1 MTVSKT
7 KTHNF
12 PPPTVDVSVDE
23 VNRTTASFTINTN
36 NAYDYVYALLPAA
49 ETIADA
55 EALFERGPVRYF
67 EGEKT
72 VKVDL
77 NDLAGDTEY
86 NLYVA
91 VRNINPLV
99 YSDLASEVI
108 DTHVPYTEMIT
119 LESVGLTS
127 FSYHIMKP
135 EGVTK
140 YKHVCLSKSDYD
152 YIVSLIGGSLH
163 SYVSAFGAEAT
174 EDQTYNFDTTFF
186 DIVDFRQDIYSDM
199 EFIII
204 AGEVDENGQVA
215 ESAVKSLL
223 FKTKKAGV
231 APYDFEVSVGNIGSM
246 TADIAIEPE
255 EGIERFRYLVASR
268 ADFDY
273 TAFEGE
279 ASVRRM
285 IIGHWD
291 DLTNESTKAIT
302 VNATGLKPNT
312 EYQVGI
318 VGFDKELREKVLLYD
333 FTTGEPTGPKP
344 TLAVETQTVE
354 TPWNKAAFKVNAT
367 YAVAMTAG
375 VFPKG
380 SIDEV
385 LGRPGNENLTAGDVI
400 YNNGTQ
406 LTEQEVAAAMSEEGL
421 VIESGELLPNTEY
434 EFGVYAT
441 NAEGVGV
448 SEIVEFTTL
457 LPPQQGGELRAK
469 LPGKYTATTKDS
481 NGDPVTFSVTIATG
495 VNEATEKAYSDLN
508 RLVVLGFAPCGVD
521 YASPEELLAN
531 GWAATEEEANANYGP
546 KWFIEFT
553 SDETI
558 STSLP
563 VNNELDY
570 TMLNFDGKQYYFHAF
585 AKRPTS
591 DRYTDAVRSFPVEVS
606 DDLTVT
612 IKKLVEETD
621 YGTFTYYPGVLSGT
635 SQWWGDMVFA
645 ASEEIVL
652 KRDADQGP
660 EPAAVKSVRHLS
672 MPERV
677 TVNLGASPA
686 VDNRRAVAERLMR

>member
-7 KTHNF
+7 KTHNS
-12 PPPTVDVSVDE
+12 PPTVDVSVDE

-36 NAYDYVYALLPAA
+36 NASDYVYALLPAA

-55 EALFERGPVRYF
+55 EALFERGPVHYF

-72 VKVDL
+72 AKVDL
-77 NDLAGDTEY
+77 NDLVGDTEY

-135 EGVTK
+135 EGVAK

-152 YIVSLIGGSLH
+152 YIVSLIGSSLH
-163 SYVSAFGAEAT
+163 AYVSAFGAEAT

-457 LPPQQGGELRAK
+457 YRRSKAGSCVRSCPADTLRRPK
-469 LPGKYTATTKDS
+469 TATVIRS
-481 NGDPVTFSVTIATG
+481 
-495 VNEATEKAYSDLN
+495 L
-508 RLVVLGFAPCGVD
+508 
-521 YASPEELLAN
+521 SPL
-531 GWAATEEEANANYGP
+531 P
-546 KWFIEFT
+546 
-553 SDETI
+553 
-558 STSLP
+558 SL
-563 VNNELDY
+563 
-570 TMLNFDGKQYYFHAF
+570 
-585 AKRPTS
+585 
-591 DRYTDAVRSFPVEVS
+591 
-606 DDLTVT
+606 
-612 IKKLVEETD
+612 
-621 YGTFTYYPGVLSGT
+621 
-635 SQWWGDMVFA
+635 
-645 ASEEIVL
+645 
-652 KRDADQGP
+652 
-660 EPAAVKSVRHLS
+660 
-672 MPERV
+672 RV
-677 TVNLGASPA
+677 
-686 VDNRRAVAERLMR
+686 

>member
-1 MTVSKT
+1 M
-7 KTHNF
+7 
-12 PPPTVDVSVDE
+12 
-23 VNRTTASFTINTN
+23 
-36 NAYDYVYALLPAA
+36 
-49 ETIADA
+49 
-55 EALFERGPVRYF
+55 
-67 EGEKT
+67 
-72 VKVDL
+72 
-77 NDLAGDTEY
+77 
-86 NLYVA
+86 
-91 VRNINPLV
+91 
-99 YSDLASEVI
+99 
-108 DTHVPYTEMIT
+108 
-119 LESVGLTS
+119 
-127 FSYHIMKP
+127 
-135 EGVTK
+135 
-140 YKHVCLSKSDYD
+140 
-152 YIVSLIGGSLH
+152 
-163 SYVSAFGAEAT
+163 
-174 EDQTYNFDTTFF
+174 
-186 DIVDFRQDIYSDM
+186 
-199 EFIII
+199 
-204 AGEVDENGQVA
+204 
-215 ESAVKSLL
+215 
-223 FKTKKAGV
+223 
-231 APYDFEVSVGNIGSM
+231 
-246 TADIAIEPE
+246 
-255 EGIERFRYLVASR
+255 
-268 ADFDY
+268 
-273 TAFEGE
+273 
-279 ASVRRM
+279 
-285 IIGHWD
+285 
-291 DLTNESTKAIT
+291 
-302 VNATGLKPNT
+302 
-312 EYQVGI
+312 
-318 VGFDKELREKVLLYD
+318 
-333 FTTGEPTGPKP
+333 
-344 TLAVETQTVE
+344 
-354 TPWNKAAFKVNAT
+354 
-367 YAVAMTAG
+367 
-375 VFPKG
+375 
-380 SIDEV
+380 
-385 LGRPGNENLTAGDVI
+385 
-400 YNNGTQ
+400 
-406 LTEQEVAAAMSEEGL
+406 
-421 VIESGELLPNTEY
+421 
-434 EFGVYAT
+434 
-441 NAEGVGV
+441 GV

-546 KWFIEFT
+546 KWFIEFN

-563 VNNELDY
+563 VNDELDY

>member
-1 MTVSKT
+1 MPQIAKVAVSAANYAIDK
-7 KTHNF
+7 
-12 PPPTVDVSVDE
+12 P
-23 VNRTTASFTINTN
+23 
-36 NAYDYVYALLPAA
+36 YDYLLPDGTDAAVGSRVLVPFGRGNRLTEGMILSLERKTPEKALKAVREVLEPEPVCSEREIRLALWMRQRYFCTFYDAIRTILPAGVWYRYRQFWKLADYAGEDALSEKEKPLYALLSRGEQELETLAQAVPDAA
-49 ETIADA
+49 
-55 EALFERGPVRYF
+55 ALLRQMEKKGLVTSRT
-67 EGEKT
+67 EGSRRVGDRV
-72 VKVDL
+72 VK
-77 NDLAGDTEY
+77 
-86 NLYVA
+86 
-91 VRNINPLV
+91 
-99 YSDLASEVI
+99 LAS
-108 DTHVPYTEMIT
+108 
-119 LESVGLTS
+119 L
-127 FSYHIMKP
+127 
-135 EGVTK
+135 
-140 YKHVCLSKSDYD
+140 
-152 YIVSLIGGSLH
+152 
-163 SYVSAFGAEAT
+163 
-174 EDQTYNFDTTFF
+174 
-186 DIVDFRQDIYSDM
+186 
-199 EFIII
+199 
-204 AGEVDENGQVA
+204 
-215 ESAVKSLL
+215 
-223 FKTKKAGV
+223 
-231 APYDFEVSVGNIGSM
+231 
-246 TADIAIEPE
+246 AIEPE

-434 EFGVYAT
+434 EFGVYAA

>member
-1 MTVSKT
+1 M
-7 KTHNF
+7 
-12 PPPTVDVSVDE
+12 
-23 VNRTTASFTINTN
+23 
-36 NAYDYVYALLPAA
+36 PAA

-55 EALFERGPVRYF
+55 EALFERGPVHYF

-302 VNATGLKPNT
+302 VNAT
-312 EYQVGI
+312 
-318 VGFDKELREKVLLYD
+318 
-333 FTTGEPTGPKP
+333 
-344 TLAVETQTVE
+344 
-354 TPWNKAAFKVNAT
+354 

-434 EFGVYAT
+434 EFGVYAA

-546 KWFIEFT
+546 KWFIEFN

-563 VNNELDY
+563 VNDELDY

>member
-1 MTVSKT
+1 M
-7 KTHNF
+7 
-12 PPPTVDVSVDE
+12 
-23 VNRTTASFTINTN
+23 
-36 NAYDYVYALLPAA
+36 PAT

-273 TAFEGE
+273 TAFE
-279 ASVRRM
+279 
-285 IIGHWD
+285 
-291 DLTNESTKAIT
+291 
-302 VNATGLKPNT
+302 
-312 EYQVGI
+312 
-318 VGFDKELREKVLLYD
+318 
-333 FTTGEPTGPKP
+333 
-344 TLAVETQTVE
+344 
-354 TPWNKAAFKVNAT
+354 
-367 YAVAMTAG
+367 
-375 VFPKG
+375 
-380 SIDEV
+380 
-385 LGRPGNENLTAGDVI
+385 
-400 YNNGTQ
+400 
-406 LTEQEVAAAMSEEGL
+406 
-421 VIESGELLPNTEY
+421 
-434 EFGVYAT
+434 
-441 NAEGVGV
+441 
-448 SEIVEFTTL
+448 
-457 LPPQQGGELRAK
+457 
-469 LPGKYTATTKDS
+469 
-481 NGDPVTFSVTIATG
+481 
-495 VNEATEKAYSDLN
+495 
-508 RLVVLGFAPCGVD
+508 
-521 YASPEELLAN
+521 
-531 GWAATEEEANANYGP
+531 
-546 KWFIEFT
+546 
-553 SDETI
+553 
-558 STSLP
+558 
-563 VNNELDY
+563 
-570 TMLNFDGKQYYFHAF
+570 
-585 AKRPTS
+585 
-591 DRYTDAVRSFPVEVS
+591 
-606 DDLTVT
+606 
-612 IKKLVEETD
+612 
-621 YGTFTYYPGVLSGT
+621 
-635 SQWWGDMVFA
+635 
-645 ASEEIVL
+645 
-652 KRDADQGP
+652 
-660 EPAAVKSVRHLS
+660 
-672 MPERV
+672 
-677 TVNLGASPA
+677 
-686 VDNRRAVAERLMR
+686 

>member
-1 MTVSKT
+1 M
-7 KTHNF
+7 
-12 PPPTVDVSVDE
+12 
-23 VNRTTASFTINTN
+23 
-36 NAYDYVYALLPAA
+36 PAT

-246 TADIAIEPE
+246 TADIAIDPD
-255 EGIERFRYLVASR
+255 EGIERFRYRVAKR
-268 ADFDY
+268 AEFDFV
-273 TAFEGE
+273 AFEGE

-344 TLAVETQTVE
+344 TLAVETQTVETPWNKAAFKVNATYAVAMTAGVFPKAVETQTVE

>member
-1 MTVSKT
+1 MQV
-7 KTHNF
+7 
-12 PPPTVDVSVDE
+12 
-23 VNRTTASFTINTN
+23 
-36 NAYDYVYALLPAA
+36 L
-49 ETIADA
+49 
-55 EALFERGPVRYF
+55 RGPILHIGVEIGVHQSQSFVRDQINIRRSPLVRQG
-67 EGEKT
+67 GE
-72 VKVDL
+72 VDL
-77 NDLAGDTEY
+77 VHAHFQ
-86 NLYVA
+86 NLCAQPDQIAHGQVG
-91 VRNINPLV
+91 V
-99 YSDLASEVI
+99 YILIEN
-108 DTHVPYTEMIT
+108 
-119 LESVGLTS
+119 
-127 FSYHIMKP
+127 F
-135 EGVTK
+135 GV
-140 YKHVCLSKSDYD
+140 
-152 YIVSLIGGSLH
+152 
-163 SYVSAFGAEAT
+163 
-174 EDQTYNFDTTFF
+174 
-186 DIVDFRQDIYSDM
+186 IVDFRQDIYSDM

-434 EFGVYAT
+434 EFGVYAA

>member
-1 MTVSKT
+1 MPQIAKVAVSAANYAIDK
-7 KTHNF
+7 
-12 PPPTVDVSVDE
+12 P
-23 VNRTTASFTINTN
+23 
-36 NAYDYVYALLPAA
+36 YDYLLPDGTDAAVGSRVLVPFGRGNRLTEGMILSLERKTPEKALKAVREVLEPEPVCSEREIRLALWMRQRYFCTFYDAIRTILPAGVWYRYRQFWKLADYAGEDALSEKEKPLYALLSRGEQELETLAQAVPDAA
-49 ETIADA
+49 
-55 EALFERGPVRYF
+55 ALLRQMEKKGLVTSRT
-67 EGEKT
+67 EGSRRVGDRV
-72 VKVDL
+72 VK
-77 NDLAGDTEY
+77 
-86 NLYVA
+86 
-91 VRNINPLV
+91 
-99 YSDLASEVI
+99 LAS
-108 DTHVPYTEMIT
+108 
-119 LESVGLTS
+119 L
-127 FSYHIMKP
+127 
-135 EGVTK
+135 
-140 YKHVCLSKSDYD
+140 
-152 YIVSLIGGSLH
+152 
-163 SYVSAFGAEAT
+163 
-174 EDQTYNFDTTFF
+174 
-186 DIVDFRQDIYSDM
+186 
-199 EFIII
+199 
-204 AGEVDENGQVA
+204 
-215 ESAVKSLL
+215 
-223 FKTKKAGV
+223 
-231 APYDFEVSVGNIGSM
+231 
-246 TADIAIEPE
+246 AIEPE

-434 EFGVYAT
+434 EFGVYAA

-546 KWFIEFT
+546 KWFIEFN

-563 VNNELDY
+563 VNDELDY

>member
-1 MTVSKT
+1 M
-7 KTHNF
+7 
-12 PPPTVDVSVDE
+12 
-23 VNRTTASFTINTN
+23 
-36 NAYDYVYALLPAA
+36 PAT

-273 TAFEGE
+273 TAF
-279 ASVRRM
+279 
-285 IIGHWD
+285 
-291 DLTNESTKAIT
+291 
-302 VNATGLKPNT
+302 
-312 EYQVGI
+312 
-318 VGFDKELREKVLLYD
+318 
-333 FTTGEPTGPKP
+333 
-344 TLAVETQTVE
+344 
-354 TPWNKAAFKVNAT
+354 KVNAT

-385 LGRPGNENLTAGDVI
+385 LGRPGNENLTAGEVI

-406 LTEQEVAAAMSEEGL
+406 LTEQEVASAMSEEGL

-434 EFGVYAT
+434 EFGVYAA

-448 SEIVEFTTL
+448 FEIVEFTTL

-469 LPGKYTATTKDS
+469 LPGRYTATTKDS

-521 YASPEELLAN
+521 YVSPEELLTN

-546 KWFIEFT
+546 KWFIEFN

-563 VNNELDY
+563 VNDELDY

-621 YGTFTYYPGVLSGT
+621 FGTFTYYPGVLSGT

-660 EPAAVKSVRHLS
+660 ESVAVKSVRHLS

-677 TVNLGASPA
+677 TVNLGTSPA